1 MRYHNFFQG
10 TKFSLMDKSF
20 SANAAL
26 ILIDIQD
33 GFDDPYW
40 GKRNNPQAEAN
51 AARLLAA
58 WRKSNRPV
66 FHVQHLSVEE
76 NSPLRADR
84 AGSKLKDLVEPAA
97 SEPVITKHV
106 NSAFIGTDL
115 EARLRAAGINE
126 VVLAGLTTDHC
137 VSTSTRMAGNLG
149 FSTYIVHDACATF
162 NRVAPDGKQWAADE
176 IHSSAL
182 ASLHGEFATAI
193 SSDEA
198 VQKLKL
204 HCASV

>member
-1 MRYHNFFQG
+1 
-10 TKFSLMDKSF
+10 MDKPFAS
-20 SANAAL
+20 NAAL
-26 ILIDIQD
+26 VLIDIQD

-40 GKRNNPQAEAN
+40 GKRNNAQAEAN

-58 WRKSNRPV
+58 WRKSKRPV
-66 FHVQHLSVEE
+66 FHVQHLSLED

-84 AGSKLKDLVEPAA
+84 VGSKLKDIVKPA
-97 SEPVITKHV
+97 EGEMLIGKHV

-115 EARLRAAGINE
+115 EARLRAAGIE
-126 VVLAGLTTDHC
+126 ELVLAGLTTDHC

-149 FSTYIVHDACATF
+149 FTTYIVHDACATF
-162 NRVAPDGKQWAADE
+162 DRVAPDGKKWTADE

-198 VQKLKL
+198 IRKLVT
-204 HCASV
+204 HSVSV